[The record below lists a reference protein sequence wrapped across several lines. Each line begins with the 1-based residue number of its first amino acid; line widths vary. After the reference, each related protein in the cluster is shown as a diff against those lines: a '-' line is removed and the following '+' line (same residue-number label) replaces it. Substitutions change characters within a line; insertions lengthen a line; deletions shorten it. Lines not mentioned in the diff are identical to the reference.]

1 MKAEGS
7 AACSKQR
14 FSPKFPKLDDVPTNI
29 LQENRRTENPTNILQ
44 KDLRIEIPIY
54 FIYMDRSSI

>member
-14 FSPKFPKLDDVPTNI
+14 FSQKFPKLNDVPTNV
-29 LQENRRTENPTNILQ
+29 LQENLRTENPTNILQ
-44 KDLRIEIPIY
+44 KGLRAEIPIS